1 MLKRS
6 HSASVQF
13 NTPSSFLLL
22 FFVFQRLFLFSA
34 SIFSAPPCFFSAPP
48 PFVSFLPAFLFFSV
62 HVCPFFQPK
71 NIFFSPKRFS
81 VQPTPLFQTLF
92 VLFQPFFFLLVL
104 FSAHLFFLFSASFS
118 SFFFSASF
126 SFLQTCCP
134 LFFSPK
140 YIFSPKRFSA
150 LLQPK
155 ILLVQPLFSSVRA
168 SFSVSCQLPRPKIFS
183 LDASHF
189 FYLNKSLFS
198 SNLE

>member
-1 MLKRS
+1 MLKNS
-6 HSASVQF
+6 LFQPSLSFSF
-13 NTPSSFLLL
+13 NAAVL
-22 FFVFQRLFLFSA
+22 FLFLFSA
-34 SIFSAPPCFFSAPP
+34 FFCFSAAPL
-48 PFVSFLPAFLFFSV
+48 FLFLPAFLFFSV

-71 NIFFSPKRFS
+71 NILFSPKQFSLQPKNIFFSPKPFS
-81 VQPTPLFQTLF
+81 VQPTPLFQPLF

-126 SFLQTCCP
+126 SF
-134 LFFSPK
+134 
-140 YIFSPKRFSA
+140 
-150 LLQPK
+150 
-155 ILLVQPLFSSVRA
+155 
-168 SFSVSCQLPRPKIFS
+168 SCQLPRPKIFS